1 MLGLRIGRVCG
12 TSMLPRIAPDSF
24 VIACRLP
31 VCYPKKAGQVF
42 YLHHPQYGLIVKTL
56 SRVDK
61 NGRYW
66 FRGES
71 PESVSENDLGA
82 LEEKHI
88 IGRVIKVI
96 HP

>member
-1 MLGLRIGRVCG
+1 MLGLTIGRVQG
-12 TSMLPRIAPDSF
+12 KSMLPRIAPDAF
-24 VIACRLP
+24 FLAVRLP
-31 VCYPKKAGQVF
+31 ACYPKKEGQVF
-42 YLHHPQYGLIVKTL
+42 YLHHPKYGFIVKTL
-56 SRVDK
+56 SRVDE
-61 NGRYW
+61 NGQYW

-71 PESVSENDLGA
+71 LESVSEEDLGT